1 MQKKNG
7 GTTTA
12 HSAIAGPDPATE
24 KLGLWAVIALV
35 FLFSWP
41 SAIPQIMASWKGAA
55 AVPGWVKA
63 LQFLIIAPALVV
75 IAAAWINGGWPA
87 ARALLGRII
96 RWRAAPF
103 LYVAVLLG
111 PPLVIWS
118 CAWLS
123 KQLGLMD
130 RDVTNVPAILS
141 AFAPS
146 FLVYLLLNTEEI
158 AWRGYV
164 LPRMQAWWTPLRASL
179 VLGVTWTAFHV
190 PYFFMKGGHPGGL
203 TPLLF
208 IVMVMS
214 MTIVMTSVFNASAGS
229 VLLPHL
235 FHQSV
240 NAWVEVIPSLP
251 RFTGSRWPFVFGVIV
266 LLICAI
272 ALAMRPAMRLPEHS

>member
-1 MQKKNG
+1 MPSN
-7 GTTTA
+7 
-12 HSAIAGPDPATE
+12 SATAGPDPTNE
-24 KLGLWAVIALV
+24 KLGLWPVVALV

-41 SAIPQIMASWKGAA
+41 SVIPQIIASWKGVA
-55 AVPGWVKA
+55 AVPGWAKA

-75 IAAAWINGGWPA
+75 LAAAWINGGWPA
-87 ARALLGRII
+87 AKALLARVV
-96 RWRAAPF
+96 RWRAAPT
-103 LYVAVLLG
+103 LYAAVLLG

-123 KQLGLMD
+123 RQLGLID
-130 RDVTNVPAILS
+130 KDVTNVPAILS
-141 AFAPS
+141 RFVPTLLIY
-146 FLVYLLLNTEEI
+146 LVLNTEEL

-179 VLGVTWTAFHV
+179 VLGLIWTAFHF

-240 NAWVEVIPSLP
+240 NAWVEAIPFLP
-251 RFTGSRWPFVFGVIV
+251 RFTGSRWPFVFGVLV
-266 LLICAI
+266 LLAS
-272 ALAMRPAMRLPEHS
+272 AVVLLLAPSMRRAVQLKS